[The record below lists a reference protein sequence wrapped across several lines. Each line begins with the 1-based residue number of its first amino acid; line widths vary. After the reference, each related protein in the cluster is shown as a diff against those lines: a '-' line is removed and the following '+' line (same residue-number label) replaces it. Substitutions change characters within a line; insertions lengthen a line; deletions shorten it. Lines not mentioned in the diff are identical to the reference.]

1 MNLSETRLRKYFGK
15 SLRCLKKLVQV
26 GYWIDLSGGSV
37 GWAFFI
43 LHSRFVKYSSNHV
56 FLLNAIW
63 GFYFS
68 VFYFLPLKF
77 NQGWKHYARLTDFSI
92 FLRLTLYMK
101 TTFFELHIHILY
113 REHIIKKKNI
123 KNILSN
129 RKSKT
134 KISKINPSDR
144 LISQK
149 ITVQSTLYETIAYA
163 WGTSNNLGFHQH
175 PCPFSCS

>member
-1 MNLSETRLRKYFGK
+1 
-15 SLRCLKKLVQV
+15 
-26 GYWIDLSGGSV
+26 
-37 GWAFFI
+37 
-43 LHSRFVKYSSNHV
+43 
-56 FLLNAIW
+56 
-63 GFYFS
+63 
-68 VFYFLPLKF
+68 
-77 NQGWKHYARLTDFSI
+77 
-92 FLRLTLYMK
+92 MK

-149 ITVQSTLYETIAYA
+149 ITVQSTLCETIAYT

>member
-1 MNLSETRLRKYFGK
+1 MPKKISTSWILSRSIGRICRMDIFYYYIRSLSNIPLTMFFCWTQYEDFIFLCFISFAFNNWRL
-15 SLRCLKKLVQV
+15 
-26 GYWIDLSGGSV
+26 
-37 GWAFFI
+37 
-43 LHSRFVKYSSNHV
+43 
-56 FLLNAIW
+56 
-63 GFYFS
+63 
-68 VFYFLPLKF
+68 F

-101 TTFFELHIHILY
+101 TIFFELHIRILY

-149 ITVQSTLYETIAYA
+149 ITVQSTLYEAIAYT

-175 PCPFSCS
+175 PCSFSCSKCLSMCF